1 MEETANIAATVVHD
15 MSMYGLFMN
24 ASLTVKFVVI
34 LLILC
39 SVWSWTIIFVKFSA
53 LATLKK
59 RAAKFEEAFWSCS
72 SLENLYARIAKAK
85 KDPMVTVFLAGM
97 REWENSTS
105 KAGKSLEMSI
115 SLKDRIFRMMHVASG
130 KEIEKLERHVSF
142 LGTVGST
149 APFVGL
155 FGTVWGIMGVIA
167 GEANMNLASVAPGIA
182 EALFATA
189 LGLIVTIPAVIA
201 YNKII
206 LEIGRYQ
213 NRLENFIEE
222 FYAIISKYI
231 EDSENASEEQR

>member
-1 MEETANIAATVVHD
+1 MEETVNMANAISHD

-24 ASLTVKFVVI
+24 ASMTVKFVVI
-34 LLILC
+34 LLLLC

-53 LATLKK
+53 LNSLKRRAT
-59 RAAKFEEAFWSCS
+59 KFEDAFWSCGS
-72 SLENLYARIAKAK
+72 IENLYTRISKSQ
-85 KDPMVTVFLAGM
+85 KDPLINVFLAGM
-97 REWENSTS
+97 KEWKNSNT
-105 KAGKSLEMSI
+105 KKLKNADMSI
-115 SLKDRIFRMMHVASG
+115 SLKDRVFRMMHVTSG
-130 KEIEKLERHVSF
+130 KEIESLERHVSF

-149 APFVGL
+149 APFIGL

-201 YNKII
+201 YNKIV

-213 NRLENFIEE
+213 NRLENFIDE
-222 FYAIISKYI
+222 FYAIIAKHI
-231 EDSENASEEQR
+231 EDSDDAGKE